1 MAPRFPVYFLA
12 PLALAAAC
20 AAPGGEPDRYWQK
33 LAAEGSA
40 TDFDFDN
47 ARCGATASRM
57 KPPARADQTPGG
69 IVPPAN
75 RIDRP
80 PRPWPSAV
88 SEQAYMDCMSRAGW
102 SVVSR

>member
-1 MAPRFPVYFLA
+1 MVRHFPFYLLA
-12 PLALAAAC
+12 LGALAAAC

-33 LAAEGSA
+33 LAGAASA

-47 ARCGATASRM
+47 QRCGASASRM
-57 KPPARADQTPGG
+57 KPPPRADQAPGG
-69 IVPPAN
+69 VVPPAN

-80 PRPWPSAV
+80 PRPWPNAV

>member
-1 MAPRFPVYFLA
+1 MARRFPVYFLA

-33 LAAEGSA
+33 LAVEGSA
-40 TDFDFDN
+40 ADFDFDN

-57 KPPARADQTPGG
+57 KPPARA
-69 IVPPAN
+69 
-75 RIDRP
+75 IDRP
-80 PRPWPSAV
+80 PRPLPSAV

-102 SVVSR
+102 RVVSR